1 MTTFW
6 DLQLCT
12 LVSGWFKH
20 FKGPKNASCLWFGR
34 FSYCVKCCRHAYE
47 KFHSDINQF
56 EHFEKLKIKTISN
69 KEEEAKIKKEEEEL
83 ELAETAFDTFL
94 QEKDRLSMEAQ
105 KKWSYD

>member
-1 MTTFW
+1 MKGS
-6 DLQLCT
+6 DLR
-12 LVSGWFKH
+12 KH
-20 FKGPKNASCLWFGR
+20 WRYTYLHTKFPFGVEEAILEITR
-34 FSYCVKCCRHAYE
+34 THLPYE
-47 KFHSDINQF
+47 KFHSDISQF